1 MNVSWTYNNA
11 LCKYKPVIRQFD
23 EPDGHQTNRRGCC
36 YLHVRAHA
44 RKSGCKDWG
53 DAGLADHTMA
63 SRPMP
68 KFINLFSCFFNSL
81 NNMQMDKTSTTE
93 T

>member
-1 MNVSWTYNNA
+1 MSLMDTKQTAAVA
-11 LCKYKPVIRQFD
+11 VIYMSERM
-23 EPDGHQTNRRGCC
+23 RGNQA
-36 YLHVRAHA
+36 VT
-44 RKSGCKDWG
+44 SKDWS